1 MRRRSCKRT
10 ATERNVWKVKMK
22 KFLIICLA
30 LCLALTCVGCIQAP
44 VEDSDWDGKEEFTA
58 ADGMS
63 EQTAINAAKYEEYK
77 EKVGSAF
84 ALNEVT
90 DASCFK
96 FETVGENEVK
106 ITEYVGADNIV
117 VIPEEIGG
125 AAVVALGE
133 AAFANAT
140 VRAVYVPD
148 SVRAL
153 EKGAFA
159 GASALV
165 TLRVPFIGD
174 GGENSHFGYIFGADS
189 HEYHTV
195 KVPATLEVVIVG
207 AAESVADNAFAG
219 CKTLCAV
226 VLPETVTSIGKF
238 AFYECF
244 GLVYADL
251 GGSVAEIGN
260 YAFGYCSS
268 LFSLSFEGAERIGFG
283 ALYGGKSLYSLTL
296 SVVGESADSN
306 RFLGYIFGAE
316 SADYNDDFV
325 PSSLREVSLVGCDE
339 IPDRAFA
346 SCAYIAKF
354 ALGEGIESVG
364 VRAFYGCRSLK
375 SIDMPESLTMI
386 GDDAFFGCDN
396 LEAVDFGAG
405 VESIGMQ
412 AFYGCRSLKSV
423 AIPDKVTEIKS
434 STFALCESLSS
445 VELGNVKVVGKDAF
459 KGCASLTPVDCNGIE
474 VADGNAALIA
484 KPEVTT
490 EK

>member
-1 MRRRSCKRT
+1 
-10 ATERNVWKVKMK
+10 MK
-22 KFLIICLA
+22 KFLMICLA
-30 LCLALTCVGCIQAP
+30 ICLAFACVGCIQAP
-44 VEDSDWDGKEEFTA
+44 VEESEWEGKEEFTA

-63 EQTAINAAKYEEYK
+63 EQVANIALKHEEYK
-77 EKVGSAF
+77 DKVGSAF
-84 ALNEVT
+84 GLNEVT
-90 DASCFK
+90 DAACF
-96 FETVGENEVK
+96 EIESVGENEVK
-106 ITEYVGADNIV
+106 ITSYIGEESIV

-148 SVRAL
+148 SVRSI

-189 HEYHTV
+189 YEYHAV

-207 AAESVADNAFAG
+207 AAESVAENAFAS
-219 CKTLCAV
+219 CKSLCAV
-226 VLPETVTSIGKF
+226 VLPNTVRSIGKF

-251 GGSVAEIGN
+251 GGSVAEVGN

-268 LFSLSFEGAERIGFG
+268 LFSLSLVGAERIGFG

-296 SVVGESADSN
+296 SVVGESAESN

-325 PSSLREVSLVGCDE
+325 PVSLRELSLVDCDE

-423 AIPDKVTEIKS
+423 AMPDKVREIGS
-434 STFALCESLSS
+434 STFALCESLAS
-445 VELGNVKVVGKDAF
+445 VELNNVKVVGKDAF
-459 KGCASLTPVDCNGIE
+459 KGCDSLTPVDCDGIE
-474 VADGNAALIA
+474 VADGNSALVA
-484 KPEVTT
+484 KPEVNT

>member
-1 MRRRSCKRT
+1 M
-10 ATERNVWKVKMK
+10 ATPKSEWKVKMK
-22 KFLIICLA
+22 KIFIVCLA
-30 LCLALTCVGCIQAP
+30 LCLALACVSCIQAP
-44 VEDSDWDGKEEFTA
+44 VEEGDWEGKEEFTA

-63 EQTAINAAKYEEYK
+63 EQAAINAAKYEEYK

-84 ALNEVT
+84 GLNEVT
-90 DASCFK
+90 DAACFE
-96 FETVGENEVK
+96 FESVGDNEVK
-106 ITEYVGADNIV
+106 ITKYVGADNIV
-117 VIPEEIGG
+117 VIPDEIGG
-125 AAVVALGE
+125 ASVVALGE

-148 SVRAL
+148 SVRSI
-153 EKGAFA
+153 EKGAFE

-165 TLRVPFIGD
+165 TLRIPFIGD
-174 GGENSHFGYIFGADS
+174 GGENAHFGYIFGADS
-189 HEYHTV
+189 YEYHAV

-219 CKTLCAV
+219 CKKLCAI

-244 GLVYADL
+244 DLVYAQL
-251 GGSVAEIGN
+251 GGSVAEIGY

-268 LFSLSFEGAERIGFG
+268 LFSLSLEGAERIGLG
-283 ALYGGKSLYSLTL
+283 ALYNCKSIYSLSL
-296 SVVGESADSN
+296 SIVGETAENN
-306 RFLGYIFGAE
+306 RFLGYIFGAG

-325 PSSLREVSLVGCDE
+325 PVSLREVSLVGCDE

-423 AIPDKVTEIKS
+423 AMPDKVTEIGS

-445 VELGNVKVVGKDAF
+445 VELNNVKVVGKDAF
-459 KGCASLTPVDCNGIE
+459 KGCTSLTPVDCNGIE
-474 VADGNAALIA
+474 VADGNTALIA
-484 KPEVTT
+484 KPEVNT